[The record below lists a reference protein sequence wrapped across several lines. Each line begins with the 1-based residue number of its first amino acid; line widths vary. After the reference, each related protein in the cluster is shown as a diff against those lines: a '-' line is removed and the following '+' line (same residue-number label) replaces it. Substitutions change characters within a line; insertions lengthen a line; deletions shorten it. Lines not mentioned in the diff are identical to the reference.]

1 MFERTNP
8 RNFLPPRRKGAKES
22 AVSFRPK
29 GEILVSSKARN
40 LLLRSLAF
48 ARDDGPRA
56 RRLAS
61 LPLCASHLFSDPEFL
76 LLPCVSEK
84 VSDNETLCQP
94 DRRLELELDM
104 CLQPGLLR

>member
-22 AVSFRPK
+22 ALSFRPK

-48 ARDDGPRA
+48 ARDDGPRPITLAPFALFA
-56 RRLAS
+56 RDAVLS
-61 LPLCASHLFSDPEFL
+61 DLPSWQNFKNVWLGFRRESFL
-76 LLPCVSEK
+76 RSSP
-84 VSDNETLCQP
+84 
-94 DRRLELELDM
+94 M
-104 CLQPGLLR
+104 